1 MTESE
6 SPARRRAGA
15 SRSGT
20 GTPESPGDSPPPRIL
35 SVIGTRP
42 EAIKMAPVVHA
53 LERRGECAHRLALT
67 GQHTEMVD
75 QVLEIFGL
83 EADYDLEL
91 MRPGQS
97 LYDIGHACMDG
108 LRRVWEDFKPDVTI
122 VQGDTATVFFAGVVT
137 FFQRGRLAHVEAGLR
152 SHRKWSPFPEEM
164 LRRMT
169 DTISDFCFAPTP
181 AAAANLAAE
190 GVEPGRIFVT
200 GNTVVDALLEVRKR
214 PPEVED
220 ARVARLLETLAP
232 TERTLHGGPGRLVLL
247 TAHRRESFG
256 APLEGVFGAVAE
268 IVDRFPDVEIVYPV
282 HPNPRV
288 LEPARRILGARPR
301 IHLVDP
307 LSYGDLL
314 AVLSR
319 ASLVLTDSGGI
330 QEEAPTFEVH
340 TLVLREVTERP
351 EAVQAGAATLVG
363 TDPGRIVVEAARRLA
378 GGDQGPPVRN
388 PYGDGLAGE
397 RVADVLM
404 AALTG
409 SPRRTRDWAGA

>member
-1 MTESE
+1 
-6 SPARRRAGA
+6 
-15 SRSGT
+15 
-20 GTPESPGDSPPPRIL
+20 
-35 SVIGTRP
+35 
-42 EAIKMAPVVHA
+42 MAPVVRA
-53 LERRGECAHRLALT
+53 LRARGGCTHRLALT

-75 QVLEIFGL
+75 QVLEVFGL
-83 EADYDLEL
+83 RADYDLEL

-108 LRRVWEDFKPDVTI
+108 LRGVHEDFSPDVTI

-137 FFQRGRLAHVEAGLR
+137 FFEQGRLAHVEAGLR

-169 DTISDFCFAPTP
+169 DTVSDFCFAPTP
-181 AAAANLAAE
+181 AAAENLAAE
-190 GVEPGRIFVT
+190 GVERKRIFVT
-200 GNTVVDALLEVRKR
+200 GNTVVDALMEIRDR
-214 PPEVED
+214 PPAVED
-220 ARVARLLETLAP
+220 ARVARLLEGP
-232 TERTLHGGPGRLVLL
+232 GGGPGTGSATPAGAPMTGPEAPDGAARRLVLL

-268 IVDRFPDVEIVYPV
+268 IAERFPDVEIVYPV

-288 LEPARRILGARPR
+288 LEPARRILGGRPR

-307 LSYGDLL
+307 LGYVDLL
-314 AVLSR
+314 AVLRR

-330 QEEAPTFEVH
+330 QEEAPTFDVH

-351 EAVQAGAATLVG
+351 EAVEAGAATLVG
-363 TDPGRIVVEAARRLA
+363 TDPGRIVAEASRRLGGGA
-378 GGDQGPPVRN
+378 GSAPVRN
-388 PYGDGLAGE
+388 PYGDGRAGD
-397 RVADVLM
+397 RIADILM

-409 SPRRTRDWAGA
+409 SSRETADWAGV